1 MTGSTIP
8 GEDGAPLV
16 FLHTA
21 EANLTRFSAML
32 AERAL
37 GRPIRHILE
46 PEPLAAAAAAG
57 RVTPAVEAQV
67 TDRLREA
74 VADGAH
80 AVCCT
85 CSTIGGVA
93 EDAGGEVGVPVMR
106 IDRPM
111 AERALE
117 LGRTILVAA
126 CLASTVEPTRS
137 LIEAV
142 ARDHGKDISL
152 RTLLIEEAW
161 ALFERGDADGYAAR
175 IAEALRTGVGD
186 ADVVVLAQASMTG
199 AADLCADLGV
209 PILSSPELGLDGFL
223 DRFGGP

>member
-1 MTGSTIP
+1 M
-8 GEDGAPLV
+8 

-67 TDRLREA
+67 TERLRPA
-74 VADGAH
+74 VTDGAH

-93 EDAGGEVGVPVMR
+93 ENAGGEIGVPVMR

-111 AERALE
+111 AERAVE
-117 LGRTILVAA
+117 LGANILVAA

-142 ARDHGKDISL
+142 ARDQGKEISL
-152 RTLLIEEAW
+152 RTLLIEDAW
-161 ALFERGDADGYAAR
+161 ALFEGGDVEGYAAR
-175 IAEALRTGVGD
+175 IAEALRADIGD
-186 ADVVVLAQASMTG
+186 AEAVVLAQASMTG
-199 AADLCADLGV
+199 AAELCADLGV
-209 PILSSPELGLDGFL
+209 PILSSPELGLEGFL
-223 DRFGGP
+223 DRFGGD